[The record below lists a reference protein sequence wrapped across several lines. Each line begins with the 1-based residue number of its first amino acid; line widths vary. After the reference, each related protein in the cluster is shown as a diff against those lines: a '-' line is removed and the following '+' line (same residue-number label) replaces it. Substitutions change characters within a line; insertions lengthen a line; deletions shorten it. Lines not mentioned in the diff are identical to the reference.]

1 MPHKGKTNHAK
12 GFRAT
17 RAGGAFVAALAAV
30 LMLAAG
36 TKGFSRPAL
45 AGPWL
50 GQAPPGRTPVLFAP
64 GIVSAGLMARDVAMT
79 PDGNEIYFSLYAA
92 NYDLATILV
101 SRLVDGRWTEPAVA
115 PHMEDPAYVNLEP
128 CISPDGKR
136 FFFLSG
142 RPDPA
147 TGRAAGEQDIWVMD
161 RMGKSWSEPYNLG
174 QPVNTDGQE
183 YFPSVTRDGTLY
195 FTRAEKGSRIHF
207 IYRARWRDGRYET
220 PEKLPEAVNTGT
232 NRYNAYVAPDE
243 SYIIVPAVGRP
254 ECRGGTDYFIT
265 FRDGEDRWHGPVP
278 LGPEINTSSPLEF
291 SPYVSP
297 DGRFFFFMSARFPS
311 GEELPARLSY
321 RYLMSLR
328 TAPLNGQPA
337 IWWMDAGFIGELRA
351 KVLPTGQ

>member
-1 MPHKGKTNHAK
+1 VSLTL
-12 GFRAT
+12 AT
-17 RAGGAFVAALAAV
+17 GAGDVGWPV
-30 LMLAAG
+30 L
-36 TKGFSRPAL
+36 T
-45 AGPWL
+45 GPWL

-79 PDGNEIYFSLYAA
+79 PDGKEIYFSLSTA

-101 SRLVDGRWTEPAVA
+101 SRFVDGRWTEPVVA
-115 PHMEDPAYVNLEP
+115 PHMDDPAYANLEP

-147 TGRAAGEQDIWVMD
+147 TGKAAGEQDIWVMD
-161 RMGKSWSEPYNLG
+161 RTGDGWGAPYNLG
-174 QPVNTDGQE
+174 APVNSEGQE
-183 YFPSVTRDGTLY
+183 YYPSVTRDGTLY

-207 IYRARWRDGRYET
+207 IYRSRWRDGRYET
-220 PEKLPEAVNTGT
+220 PEKLPESVNTGT

-243 SYIIVPAVGRP
+243 SFIIVSVAGRP
-254 ECRGGTDYFIT
+254 DSRGGTDYFIA

-278 LGPEINTSSPLEF
+278 LGPEINTPSALEF

-297 DGRFFFFMSARFPS
+297 DGRYFFFMSARFPS
-311 GEELPARLSY
+311 REELPERLSY
-321 RYLMSLR
+321 RFLLSLR
-328 TAPLNGQPA
+328 TAPLIGQPA

-351 KVLPTGQ
+351 KVLPAEQ